1 LLGSRRNRETFTK
14 AIAMLEV
21 SLSQAVP
28 ESVTKGHRV
37 TQADDSEDNKTISS
51 REVLPQQSAGPEHLE
66 SVKEIKP

>member
-1 LLGSRRNRETFTK
+1 
-14 AIAMLEV
+14 MLEV

-37 TQADDSEDNKTISS
+37 TEADDSEDNKTISS

>member
-1 LLGSRRNRETFTK
+1 
-14 AIAMLEV
+14 MLEV

-28 ESVTKGHRV
+28 GSVTKGRRV

-51 REVLPQQSAGPEHLE
+51 REELLQQSAGPEHLE